1 MSNSES
7 QPNKNTESQSPNQEN
22 GSESTNKETNSLRK
36 HYKEQKKKNITPN
49 PNLLFFS
56 NIFPNNL

>member
-36 HYKEQKKKNITPN
+36 HYKEQKKKHNTKSKSFV
-49 PNLLFFS
+49 FF
-56 NIFPNNL
+56 